1 MADQQPLDEKSKF
14 IHRDLSWLAFNERVL
29 EEAVDH
35 ANPLLER
42 LKFISIFVN
51 NLDEFFMV
59 RVADLKRII
68 DSGYNRKDVF
78 GYYPQEIYT
87 EIRER
92 VDVLVKKLYD
102 IYGGKILKELQ
113 KHKIHLKTF
122 EELTNDQ
129 KKFVKRYFDATV
141 FPIITP
147 MAVDQGHPFPILPSK
162 TIAFAV
168 TIHRNEQLHLAII
181 PVPTNIGRVLK
192 LPSDKD
198 EQDFILLD
206 DILKE
211 HLKIFFKGYKI
222 QDFSLFRVIRDS
234 EVSVIDEYAPDLLKA
249 METELKKRRK
259 ARPVYLE
266 IEKSCTPELLE
277 TLCKGIEFGKEEVN
291 FITGTLDLSYLMS
304 VAAQAEIPQLVYRSF
319 VAAKLQYDNIF
330 DRIKEGDFISHM
342 PYQSF
347 TPVIDLV
354 QTAAKDPNVL
364 AIKMTLYRANED
376 SAIIKALIEAAKNK
390 KQVTILVEIKARFD
404 EEKNILWARELE
416 QAGCHVIYGIP
427 GLKIHSKLTLIVRR
441 EEGRIRRY
449 IHLSTGNYNEKTAR
463 LYTDVGYFTSNDDF
477 GRDISD
483 VFNVMTGYSMPSPW
497 KRIVA
502 SPNDLRKYFFDMIDA
517 EIVFQKKNKNGM
529 IWAKMN
535 SLEDPKIIEKLYEA
549 SNAGVKIRLVVRGI
563 CCLVPGIPNL
573 SENIEVRSVIGRFLE
588 HSRMFIFNNN
598 ANPRIFLAS
607 ADWMQRNFDRRIEL
621 MFEIYK
627 QDIKENL
634 HFIFETFWK
643 DNTKARVLSPEK
655 TYSYYKN
662 GEEKFNA
669 QEFFIQHY
677 AG

>member
-1 MADQQPLDEKSKF
+1 MADEQIADEKPKI

-29 EEAVDH
+29 EEAMDH

-42 LKFISIFVN
+42 LKFASIFVN
-51 NLDEFFMV
+51 NLDEFFSV

-68 DSGYNRKDVF
+68 DSGHNQKDAF

-92 VDVLVKKLYD
+92 VDGLVKKLYD
-102 IYGGKILKELQ
+102 VYGGKLLRDLE
-113 KHKIHLKTF
+113 KHKITLKTF

-129 KKFVKRYFDATV
+129 KKFVKRYFDGTV

-162 TIAFAV
+162 TTAFAV
-168 TIHRNEQLHLAII
+168 SINRNEQLHLAII
-181 PVPTNIGRVLK
+181 PIPTNLGRLLK

-198 EQDFILLD
+198 EHAFILLD
-206 DILKE
+206 EIIKE

-222 QDFSLFRVIRDS
+222 QGFSLFRVIRDS

-249 METELKKRRK
+249 VENEIKKRSK

-266 IEKSCTPELLE
+266 IEKTCAPELLE
-277 TLCKGIEFGKEEVN
+277 TLCLGIEFPKEEVT
-291 FITGTLDLSYLMS
+291 FITGALDLTYLMS
-304 VAAQAEIPQLVYRSF
+304 LSSQADLPQLSYRSF
-319 VAAKLQYDNIF
+319 VAAKILYENIF

-347 TPVIDLV
+347 YPVIDLV
-354 QTAAKDPNVL
+354 QAAAKDEDVL
-364 AIKMTLYRANED
+364 AIKMTLYRTNED
-376 SAIIKALIEAAKNK
+376 SAIIKALTQAAKNK
-390 KQVTILVEIKARFD
+390 KQVTVLVEIKARFD

-427 GLKIHSKLTLIVRR
+427 GLKVHSKLTLIVRK

-449 IHLSTGNYNEKTAR
+449 IHLSTGNYNEKTAK
-463 LYTDVGYFTSNDDF
+463 LYTDIGYFTCNDDF

-497 KRIVA
+497 KRIVS

-517 EIVFQKKNKNGM
+517 EITSQKKHKNGAV
-529 IWAKMN
+529 WAKMN

-549 SNAGVKIRLVVRGI
+549 SNAGVKVRLLVRGI
-563 CCLVPGIPNL
+563 CCLVPGVPGL
-573 SENIEVRSVIGRFLE
+573 SENIEVRSIVGRLLE
-588 HSRMFIFNNN
+588 HSRIYIFNNN
-598 ANPRIFLAS
+598 SNARIFMAS

-621 MFEIYK
+621 MFEVYK
-627 QDIKENL
+627 QDIKEHIN
-634 HFIFETFWK
+634 FIFESCWK
-643 DNTKARVLSPEK
+643 DNTKARVLSADR

-669 QEFFIQHY
+669 QEFFIKHY